1 MAGSQR
7 ICRQVTNV
15 TLIFSLNHNFELL
28 VTFMKTRL
36 LLLPLLLSASVSAQ
50 NPLAIPSTIT
60 SSTIQLTLDEGTTQF
75 FPGINTPTM
84 GANGSLLG
92 PTLIL
97 QQGNQVSIEV
107 NNQLADTTTLHWH
120 GLHVA
125 PENDGG
131 PHTTIPPNTV
141 WNPQFTVLDK
151 AGLYWYHPHM
161 HMHTDEHVSRGI
173 AGLIIVRDNE
183 EAGLGLPMTYG
194 VDEFPLV
201 FQTKGFAADGQILIH
216 TNYDTTVMVNGTL
229 DATTTLPAQV
239 VRLRMLNGSTQR
251 VMEIGFSDNR
261 SFQIIGTDGGLLTAP
276 VTKTRYRLAPG
287 QRIDVLV
294 DLSTSLGQQFQLMSY
309 GAEIPNA
316 HYGAAQPGMGPGAT
330 SSLVGYTSNPL
341 NGANYA
347 LLDITVGAQTASP
360 VTTIPATLANF
371 TPIPEAN
378 AVTNRS
384 MTFTSM
390 AMGNLNGPF
399 MIDGMSFDMHMINY
413 TIPLNSTEI
422 WTLTNQTPIAHPF
435 HIHDVQFFIL
445 DINGVAP
452 PAELQGYHDV
462 VLVPAGMGTVR
473 FITIFADHSN
483 DSVPYMFHC
492 HMLTHE
498 DDGMM
503 GQFLVTDQSNDL
515 EENTSNEIWSVF
527 PNPGSESVFLKT
539 IETGEF
545 IVFDTQGKQ
554 VFRQLVNTSES
565 IEITLE
571 PGIYFVHKVM
581 GGTKK
586 LIIRN

>member
-1 MAGSQR
+1 MK
-7 ICRQVTNV
+7 THLLLF
-15 TLIFSLNHNFELL
+15 TLI
-28 VTFMKTRL
+28 
-36 LLLPLLLSASVSAQ
+36 LSVYASAQ
-50 NPLAIPSTIT
+50 NPLQIPGTLTNSPY
-60 SSTIQLTLDEGTTQF
+60 QLTLDEGTTQF

-84 GANGSLLG
+84 GANGALLG

-97 QQGNQVSIEV
+97 QQGDQVSIEV
-107 NNQLADTTTLHWH
+107 ANQLADTTTLHWH

-131 PHTTIPPNTV
+131 PHTTISPNTV

-161 HMHTDEHVSRGI
+161 HMHTDEHVSKGI

-183 EAGLGLPMTYG
+183 EAALGLPMTYG

-201 FQTKGFAADGQILIH
+201 LQTKGFAADGQILIH
-216 TNYDTTVMVNGTL
+216 TNYDTTVMVNGTT
-229 DATTTLPAQV
+229 DATVTFPAQV

-276 VTKTRYRLAPG
+276 VTKNRYRLAPG

-294 DLSTSLGQQFQLMSY
+294 DLTSSFGQQFQLMSY

-316 HYGAAQPGMGPGAT
+316 YYGAAQPGMGPGAT

-341 NGANYA
+341 NGNNYA

-360 VTTIPATLANF
+360 VTTIPATLASF
-371 TPIPEAN
+371 TPTPEAN
-378 AVTNRS
+378 AVTNRNL
-384 MTFTSM
+384 TFTSM

-413 TIPLNSTEI
+413 TIPLNNTEI

-473 FITIFADHSN
+473 FITTFADHSN
-483 DSVPYMFHC
+483 DTVPYMFHC

-503 GQFLVTDQSNDL
+503 GQFLVVDQTNEL
-515 EENTSNEIWSVF
+515 GENPTADSWTIY
-527 PNPGSESVFLKT
+527 PNPSNGT
-539 IETGEF
+539 
-545 IVFDTQGKQ
+545 
-554 VFRQLVNTSES
+554 
-565 IEITLE
+565 ITLMTQDSGVFSVIDTWGRIVNE
-571 PGIYFVHKVM
+571 HTVLQGQTTEIQLNSGIYFIQKEDGMMQKVVI
-581 GGTKK
+581 G
-586 LIIRN
+586 NY